1 MNQWNLIW
9 RWSRKMSVIDT
20 YRNNITR
27 KKQEIAKLS
36 SDRAKETQKIPDL
49 KKKIISA
56 GDAIGRTKS
65 QSTIKSKLNE
75 IKRAEK
81 TLADIDKK
89 VASVDTK
96 IASKDKEISNEEKK
110 LRAEVERAEKKKID
124 DEKKRLKESEKQMK
138 LINDTIN
145 NHSRVQSEMQSALIN
160 LQNIPEKITVLFMA
174 SNPIGVAPLRLD
186 EEARSI
192 YEMIRKSE
200 HRDSVKF
207 ETRWA
212 TRPMDILQA
221 INELNPDVIHFS
233 GHGSDT
239 EELVLQDVDGS
250 PKLVSKEAIV
260 QTMMISSDKIRLVFF
275 NTCFS
280 YGQAKAIVEH
290 IEAAIGMNTSIGDY
304 AARIFAAQFYS
315 AIGFGHSLE
324 KAFNQAKSA
333 LMLEGIPE
341 EKTPELYVKENLS
354 ASDIIIV
361 RP

>member
-1 MNQWNLIW
+1 MGLIE
-9 RWSRKMSVIDT
+9 T
-20 YRNNITR
+20 YRNNIAR
-27 KKQEIAKLS
+27 KKQEMANLS
-36 SDRAKETQKIPDL
+36 SDRARETKKIPDL

-56 GDAIGRTKS
+56 NEAIGRTKS
-65 QSTIKSKLNE
+65 QSTVKSKLGE
-75 IKRAEK
+75 IQRAEK
-81 TLADIDKK
+81 ALADIDKK
-89 VASVDTK
+89 VASIDTK

-110 LRAEVERAEKKKID
+110 LRKEVERAEKKKID
-124 DEKKRLKESEKQMK
+124 EEKKRLKESEKQMK
-138 LINDTIN
+138 QINDTIN
-145 NHSRVQSEMQSALIN
+145 NHSKVQSEMQRTLID
-160 LQNIPEKITVLFMA
+160 LQSIPEKITVLFMA
-174 SNPIGVAPLRLD
+174 SNPTGSMPLRLD

-192 YEMIRKSE
+192 QEMIRKSE

-239 EELVLQDVDGS
+239 DELVLQDAEGS
-250 PKLVSKEAIV
+250 PKFVSKEAIV
-260 QTMMISSDKIRLVFF
+260 QTMMTSSDKIRLVFF

-280 YGQAKAIVEH
+280 YGQAEAVVEYV
-290 IEAAIGMNTSIGDY
+290 EVAIGMNTSIGDD

-315 AIGFGHSLE
+315 AIGFGYSLE
-324 KAFNQAKSA
+324 KAFEQAKSA
-333 LMLEGIPE
+333 LMLEGIAE
-341 EKTPELYVKENLS
+341 EKTPELCVKEGLS